1 MILLISAVAMM
12 TILVLVNNLAS
23 IIIIKHNNRKALGL
37 QTLFD
42 RLTNKVLITAM
53 IFAYEFLFLGYM
65 EIFPIPLSSS
75 YAKICFY
82 MNNFLYNHLLIWVIS
97 IIAFKYLTV
106 FHPTWVDF
114 ESEDTKIAR
123 NFQVSNLAILAIIYS
138 LEQNFLSNV
147 EETTVYILLSGNS
160 SQSGKTGQPNLTKC
174 LLVTLIIAF
183 CYTQFKIERKL
194 SSQVNDMIV
203 QQLNESYLN
212 KTVLRI
218 GLIISVLIASF
229 TLYTVPTVELSNE
242 LHTLGTGVMLF
253 ILHFVLP
260 QLLFIWKSNETL
272 KKFAIDYLR
281 RIICCKCQD

>member
-1 MILLISAVAMM
+1 MIFQIIAVAMM

-53 IFAYEFLFLGYM
+53 IFAYEFSFLGYM
-65 EIFPIPLSSS
+65 VIFSIPLSSS

-123 NFQVSNLAILAIIYS
+123 NFQVSNLAILAVIYS
-138 LEQNFLSNV
+138 LEHNFLSNV
-147 EETTVYILLSGNS
+147 EETTTYILLSGNT
-160 SQSGKTGQPNLTKC
+160 SQSGKKGLPNLTKS

-194 SSQVNDMIV
+194 SSQVNDIVV
-203 QQLNESYLN
+203 QQLNDSDGN

-218 GLIISVLIASF
+218 GLILSVLIASI
-229 TLYTVPTVELSNE
+229 TLYTVPTLEFSNE
-242 LHTLGTGVMLF
+242 LHTLGTWVMLF
-253 ILHFVLP
+253 ILHLVLP
-260 QLLFIWKSNETL
+260 QILFIWKSNETL
-272 KKFAIDYLR
+272 KKFAIKYLR
-281 RIICCKCQD
+281 RIICCKGQD